1 VAFLSGYIFTSQCET
16 ENASKKGGTDSI
28 QNKKCFGKEKS
39 LDCNML
45 VEEMLQKFQQ
55 LKCEFKNR
63 FFSFHS
69 GATLPKNLG
78 AVGEE
83 YCERFYQ
90 DVEETEM
97 G

>member
-1 VAFLSGYIFTSQCET
+1 V
-16 ENASKKGGTDSI
+16 
-28 QNKKCFGKEKS
+28 S
-39 LDCNML
+39 L
-45 VEEMLQKFQQ
+45 
-55 LKCEFKNR
+55 KNR
-63 FFSFHS
+63 VFSFHS